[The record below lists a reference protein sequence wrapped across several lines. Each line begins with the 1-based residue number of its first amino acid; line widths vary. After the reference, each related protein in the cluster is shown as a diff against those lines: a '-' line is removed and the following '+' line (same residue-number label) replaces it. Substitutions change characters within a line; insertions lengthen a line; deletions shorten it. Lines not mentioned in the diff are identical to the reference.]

1 MSKETTKAALLEAG
15 RRIFLERGY
24 NASGI
29 EAILQTTGVPK
40 GSFYHYFQS
49 KEDFGLQ
56 VIDTFSRAYFADL
69 DVYLA
74 DESRGPLERLRRFF
88 ESRIERLE
96 SQECR
101 NGCLIGKLSQE
112 MADQSETFRTRL
124 LEVFDGWVDRVANC
138 LEQARQLGEI
148 PAHLDPRE
156 LAEFW
161 LDGWQGALLRAKIR
175 LDTAPLRSFLKL
187 VRGDVLHV

>member
-56 VIDTFSRAYFADL
+56 VIDTFSRSFFADL

-74 DESRGPLERLRRFF
+74 DESRGPLERLQGFF

-112 MADQSETFRTRL
+112 MADQSEAFRTRL
-124 LEVFDGWVDRVANC
+124 LGVFDGWVDRVARC
-138 LEQARQLGEI
+138 LEQARRLGEI
-148 PAHLDPRE
+148 PSHLDPHE
-156 LAEFW
+156 LAESW
-161 LDGWQGALLRAKIR
+161 LDCWQGALLRAKIR
-175 LDTAPLRSFLKL
+175 RDTAPLRSFLKRI
-187 VRGDVLHV
+187 RGDVLHV